1 MARMTRRAFVRDA
14 VRLTGG
20 AICTLSSGSALFLPV
35 KAWASKSVFTES
47 TCGDKDTQS
56 RRVLVAYASMHGS
69 TGKVAQ
75 TIGKTI
81 CGYGAAADIR
91 LITNVN
97 TLTLYDAVIVGSA
110 VRTDKWL
117 AEAIHFVEINRK
129 ALSQVP
135 VAYFLTCLTLARPSE
150 ENLRRARSY
159 MDPIL
164 DGVSE
169 VKPVNM
175 GLFAGVLDYSK
186 YSAGMGAVMRYKMW
200 SKGVEEGDY
209 RDWDAIKS
217 WAGRVASS
225 IAGAGVKS

>member
-1 MARMTRRAFVRDA
+1 
-14 VRLTGG
+14 
-20 AICTLSSGSALFLPV
+20 
-35 KAWASKSVFTES
+35 
-47 TCGDKDTQS
+47 
-56 RRVLVAYASMHGS
+56 MHGS

-169 VKPVNM
+169 VKPVNI